1 MAYETHDGS
10 VDPREALDA
19 LEYIDPTTL
28 SQGEWQDASM
38 AANAAGIDYPD
49 WDEWCQRDDER
60 YDKRENRRRWESF
73 DPSGG
78 KTART
83 LFQMAYKRGWIG
95 RGGGTKARANRNDHH
110 DQRNTQT
117 QTNAPRLVLPAVDD
131 VTPPTVTLESAREV
145 PVGEQLR
152 NYLRALHDSGAH
164 VAVVAH
170 AKSDRRGKYRPD
182 GRGELYAVE
191 ELSEHPDKA
200 FDKADR
206 AAGAWIALNEYDPER
221 FEADGRKQTALSSF
235 RYALIEADEDE
246 DGRPI
251 PFETQLLLA
260 ARLRLPVRAVVW
272 SGAKSLHLVCRVDAK
287 DPGTFRERARLMV
300 SVCVAGGFH
309 VDESVTD
316 PVRLSRLPGAMRDG
330 QQQTLVWAWPGT
342 DGKGDCW
349 TASWGEWRAWID
361 ENSANGERDQGE
373 LRHAGGGN
381 APLHRRMANVL
392 LDDCGACII
401 DGIPAVREGQTYSH
415 EGGWTAWDRAL
426 VIEFPNSRTRD
437 RSEAIALARCECRRV
452 RQAAPKYVAFRNG
465 VLNVATMELDA
476 RGSYRILNVLP
487 HDWNPDAASPE
498 LDAALE
504 AWADGDAPTVARLEE
519 CAGHCL
525 DRSSELQFF
534 WVLVGEGGNGK
545 SLFTRTIGN
554 AIGAANYSA
563 VQPDE
568 LDKRFQGLSIAGK
581 LACLADDASSQAMT
595 AGMVATLKRY
605 TGGATVRSDVKGR
618 DAIEFLPYASVLM
631 SFNRFP
637 RVTGCDGGF
646 MRRLQPIVFSHTF
659 GPGDGGMKATRALMD
674 EAAAERLLVR
684 AVDGLSR
691 LRTSGEP
698 TPSAKARRVV
708 DEVRTEN
715 DSFEAWRIDEE
726 ITGDFIDGKRQ
737 SEVLANYLNWCERE
751 RETPLSNRKFY
762 DRVKREWRPDTAV
775 KKIAGKSTK
784 VYRIQ

>member
-1 MAYETHDGS
+1 MAYDTTDGS

-19 LEYIDPTTL
+19 LESIDPATL
-28 SQGEWQDASM
+28 SQGEWLEASM
-38 AANAAGIDYPD
+38 AANAAGIGRAD
-49 WDEWCQRDDER
+49 WDTWCKRDAER
-60 YDKRENRRRWESF
+60 YNERENRRRWESF
-73 DPSGG
+73 DPNGG
-78 KTART
+78 KTAGT
-83 LFQMAYKRGWIG
+83 LFKMAYKRGWSG
-95 RGGGTKARANRNDHH
+95 RRGGTKARANRNDHH
-110 DQRNTQT
+110 ETHKTQT
-117 QTNAPRLVLPAVDD
+117 RTDAPRLVLPAVDD
-131 VTPPTVTLESAREV
+131 VTPPTVMLESAREV
-145 PVGEQLR
+145 TAREQLR

-164 VAVVAH
+164 VAIVTH
-170 AKSDRRGKYRPD
+170 SKNDKRGKYRPD
-182 GRGELYAVE
+182 GRGELYTVE

-200 FDKADR
+200 LDKADH
-206 AAGAWIALNEYDPER
+206 AAGAWVALNEYDPGR
-221 FEADGRKQTALSSF
+221 FEAEGRKQTALSSF

-260 ARLRLPVRAVVW
+260 ARLRLPVRAAVW

-287 DPGTFRERARLMV
+287 DPDTFRKRARLMV
-300 SVCVAGGFH
+300 SVCVTGGFH
-309 VDESVTD
+309 VDESVSD

-349 TASWGEWRAWID
+349 TASWDEWCAWID
-361 ENSANGERDQGE
+361 ENSAKDERDQGE
-373 LRHAGGGN
+373 PRRVGGEG
-381 APLHRRMANVL
+381 APVHRRMANAL

-401 DGIPAVREGQTYSH
+401 DGIPAVREGQTYRH
-415 EGGWTAWDRAL
+415 EGSWAAWDRAL
-426 VIEFPNSRTRD
+426 VLKFPNSRTRD
-437 RSEAIALARCECRRV
+437 RSEAIALARCECPHV
-452 RQAAPKYVAFRNG
+452 RQAPPEYVAFSNG
-465 VLNVATMELDA
+465 VLNVNSLELDT
-476 RGSYRILNVLP
+476 RGSYAILNVIP
-487 HDWNPDAASPE
+487 HRWNPGAVSDE
-498 LDAALE
+498 MDAALE
-504 AWADGDAPTVARLEE
+504 AWADGDEPTLARLEE

-581 LACLADDASSQAMT
+581 LACLADDASSQMMT

-618 DAIEFLPYASVLM
+618 AAIEFLPYATVLM

-659 GPGDGGMKATRALMD
+659 GPGDGGMKATRALMG

-684 AVDGLSR
+684 AVDGLRR

-715 DSFEAWRIDEE
+715 DSFEAWRIDEG
-726 ITGDFIDGKRQ
+726 ITSDFIDGKPQ
-737 SEVLANYLNWCERE
+737 SEVLADYRNWCEYE
-751 RETPLSNRKFY
+751 RENPLSNRKFY

-775 KKIAGKSTK
+775 KKLAGKSTR
-784 VYRIQ
+784 VYRIP